1 MKENDDRWQPM
12 CSHPLSGAT
21 CASKQAAS
29 EECRSPFGTYEF
41 AVPVDENLDCNNA
54 GFNNKNCRD
63 LDVSNEGIS
72 KTCFVSS

>member
-1 MKENDDRWQPM
+1 MKESDDRWEPM
-12 CSHPLSGAT
+12 CSHPLSGGV
-21 CASKQAAS
+21 CANEQLAA

-41 AVPVDENLDCNNA
+41 TVPVDKNLDCDYA

-72 KTCFVSS
+72 GI